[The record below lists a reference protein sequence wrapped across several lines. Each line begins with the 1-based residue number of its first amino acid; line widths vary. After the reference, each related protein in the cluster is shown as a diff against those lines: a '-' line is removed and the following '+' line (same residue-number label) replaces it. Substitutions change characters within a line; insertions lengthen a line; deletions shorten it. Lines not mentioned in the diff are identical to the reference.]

1 MGLFDTIVPPD
12 TVFSTQLLVMMS
24 LASLLMSV
32 AESAAMDGAV
42 MIVPYVCNSIIMLIL
57 ELFQSFIANSSLR
70 QWLCQG

>member
-24 LASLLMSV
+24 LASLLISV

-42 MIVPYVCNSIIMLIL
+42 MIVPYVCNSIIMLTL
-57 ELFQSFIANSSLR
+57 ELFQSFLANSSLR
-70 QWLCQG
+70 Q